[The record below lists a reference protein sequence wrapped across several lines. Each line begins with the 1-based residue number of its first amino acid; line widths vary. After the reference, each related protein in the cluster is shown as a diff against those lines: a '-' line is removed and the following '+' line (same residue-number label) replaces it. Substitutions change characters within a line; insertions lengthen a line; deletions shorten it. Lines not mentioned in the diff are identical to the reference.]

1 MLNVFLTVRAIFFTL
16 ILYFNLL
23 GTIFAAW
30 NIVSSSSSGMPVP
43 GAAAFLVVNA
53 ALIFVLVTMAYSAEA
68 ICARARP
75 AHVRFECGWTVL
87 MSILQLSASIYVTTV
102 GPPALCRSQSAWTVC
117 ASAALL
123 VPVSWLTT
131 FIMLAY
137 CVTLCVIAATHV
149 YFMPNLW
156 TTPISAV
163 PWFNLTESALYPA
176 AVSPP
181 TRPLSTSSSFTSS
194 ESDSSC
200 HVSKFITETWEKLSR
215 VEGRVIDPSKPILF
229 SPGSPSINSTRPAW
243 AKQLQLDT
251 RRGVDQPFST
261 RGISPSGYSPEV
273 PTPPPKARAKQ
284 APGPKDLK
292 SAQIYELQL
301 ARNSSESACS
311 TLTLQTPTI
320 FPKKIA
326 DPDLPIPRP
335 RLSEWIPAD
344 ATTAIDLHTNGHSRP
359 HRADS

>member
-1 MLNVFLTVRAIFFTL
+1 
-16 ILYFNLL
+16 
-23 GTIFAAW
+23 
-30 NIVSSSSSGMPVP
+30 
-43 GAAAFLVVNA
+43 
-53 ALIFVLVTMAYSAEA
+53 
-68 ICARARP
+68 
-75 AHVRFECGWTVL
+75 
-87 MSILQLSASIYVTTV
+87 
-102 GPPALCRSQSAWTVC
+102 
-117 ASAALL
+117 LL
-123 VPVSWLTT
+123 VPISWLAT

-137 CVTLCVIAATHV
+137 CVTLCVMAATHV

-156 TTPISAV
+156 TTPVSVV

-176 AVSPP
+176 AVSSP
-181 TRPLSTSSSFTSS
+181 TRPLSTSSSSSFTSS

-200 HVSKFITETWEKLSR
+200 QVSKFIAETWEKLSR

-229 SPGSPSINSTRPAW
+229 SHGSPSINSTRPAW
-243 AKQLQLDT
+243 AKQLQIDT

-261 RGISPSGYSPEV
+261 RGISPSGYSLEV
-273 PTPPPKARAKQ
+273 PPPPPKARARQ

-311 TLTLQTPTI
+311 ILTLQTPTI

-344 ATTAIDLHTNGHSRP
+344 AATAIDLHTNGYPRP
-359 HRADS
+359 HRAGS